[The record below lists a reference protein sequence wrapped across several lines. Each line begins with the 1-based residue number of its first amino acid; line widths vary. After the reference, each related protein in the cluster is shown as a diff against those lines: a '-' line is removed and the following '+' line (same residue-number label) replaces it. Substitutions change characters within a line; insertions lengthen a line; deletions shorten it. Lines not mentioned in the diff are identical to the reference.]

1 MSDLTIMK
9 LSHYSAPVTG
19 GTEVI
24 LLCDRV
30 AKGRYICD
38 LKLLISYLCSYMF
51 TTVVCF
57 FI

>member
-30 AKGRYICD
+30 AKGKSVKSVFD
-38 LKLLISYLCSYMF
+38 DSLK
-51 TTVVCF
+51 
-57 FI
+57 

>member
-1 MSDLTIMK
+1 MK

-30 AKGRYICD
+30 AKGKFGNYIII
-38 LKLLISYLCSYMF
+38 LKVLNLLDSKHYCLN
-51 TTVVCF
+51 
-57 FI
+57 